1 MEIIVTEI
9 LEIKI
14 MKGVMDS
21 ISREEQVRRYLE
33 TTIDNLAKKVY
44 IEPVNIFQQ

>member
-21 ISREEQVRRYLE
+21 ISREEQVRRYRE

-44 IEPVNIFQQ
+44 IEFVNVFQ

>member
-14 MKGVMDS
+14 MKGVKDS

-33 TTIDNLAKKVY
+33 NY
-44 IEPVNIFQQ
+44 Y

>member
-21 ISREEQVRRYLE
+21 ISREEQVRRYRE

-44 IEPVNIFQQ
+44 IEFVNVFQQ

>member
-14 MKGVMDS
+14 MKGVKDS

-33 TTIDNLAKKVY
+33 TTIDNLTKKVY
-44 IEPVNIFQQ
+44 IESVNVVQQ

>member
-9 LEIKI
+9 LEI
-14 MKGVMDS
+14 MKGVMNS
-21 ISREEQVRRYLE
+21 ISREEQVRRYRE

-44 IEPVNIFQQ
+44 IEFVNVFQ